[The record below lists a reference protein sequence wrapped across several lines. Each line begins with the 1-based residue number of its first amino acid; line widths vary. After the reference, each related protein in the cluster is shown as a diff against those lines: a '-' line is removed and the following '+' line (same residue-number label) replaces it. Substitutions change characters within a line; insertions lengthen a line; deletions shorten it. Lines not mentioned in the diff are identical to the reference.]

1 MERKTLVVSKNAISE
16 ELKRSTKTRWIT
28 AIIAILMVL
37 PVIFLGE
44 WPMFVFI
51 IAVLGICIWEI
62 LHCTGQKYPPDVYVF
77 MYLFAFL
84 LTFWPIIRGF
94 ISACGNGFTD
104 WTLYFEFDSIYLS
117 VFVLAAMLF
126 FFFFIVVLHSYFT
139 VRDACFFFTMVVF
152 ISLGLQGIMYI
163 KYAPLYFTRY
173 ILNDPAPY
181 FSVYNCFQSTI
192 LFIFVCLSSFI
203 NDAGAYFVGIYF
215 GKHKMNPRISPKKTW
230 EGFFGGVILTAA
242 FLCGYAF
249 IFAGTGHPLL
259 KGLLDM
265 NRWYHIVILSILIP
279 LVSTL
284 GDLFFSSIKR
294 HYQIKDF
301 SNLIPGHGGILD
313 RLDSLMFA
321 AITMAIYASIF
332 TDQSVF
338 TGIANSGGISL
349 P

>member
-94 ISACGNGFTD
+94 ISACGNGFTN

-230 EGFFGGVILTAA
+230 EGFFGGIIIGTAIC
-242 FLCGYAF
+242 FTFGM
-249 IFAGTGHPLL
+249 IFAAVGLPMLPAYNGSSVFDIQHWYNILLLSITLPLL
-259 KGLLDM
+259 G
-265 NRWYHIVILSILIP
+265 
-279 LVSTL
+279 TL
-284 GDLFFSSIKR
+284 GDFVFSSIKR
-294 HYQIKDF
+294 YYEIKDF
-301 SNLIPGHGGILD
+301 GHIMPGHGGVLD
-313 RLDSLMFA
+313 RLDSLIFVFVAA
-321 AITMAIYASIF
+321 AIIVSMITRF
-332 TDQSVF
+332 
-338 TGIANSGGISL
+338 SL
-349 P
+349 GVNFLL